1 MVDLS
6 IIYSKTGKGLR
17 ARNAADA
24 GLSAKQLKLLAF
36 IDGKSK
42 ASKILSQSNT
52 FTEKE
57 LAAALNLLETN
68 GFIRPLAATQSN
80 AEDWAL
86 TSNFTPMVVEEFKSE
101 DDIEAT
107 ALAKAVQQKQDAEL
121 IAAAKAN
128 EKIRWQAEIN
138 ARKVAEAKQK
148 SEDKAKT
155 AAQEKSRLAQEH
167 IARKTALAQ
176 INETK
181 LEAMRKAKAALV
193 VQQEVQQKAHQKAHQ
208 KAELAKVTDEQALI
222 KKIEKEAADA
232 AAKEA
237 ARLEMARIVRK
248 AEEERMQLEIQAKEA
263 RQEAKRKVRVAEQAS
278 VKVARKVKDDAEQA
292 RIDAAALEQNKIVLQ
307 QAVQIEMDRFTRDA
321 ENENNR
327 VNLAENNA
335 QVLQIAEADQAIL
348 LAAPLADK
356 ITGQHT
362 ALHTEEERQVTIQQN
377 NSAEQETQAQIEQ
390 IVAARQ
396 AQEKAEMIR
405 AKNEA
410 NEQAFLAE
418 KELARQEMAR
428 IAREADALRSQADN
442 PYLPKPTKGRRFEA
456 SQGTHLK
463 SAKLKKSTIQA
474 DKNANLADARVKEA
488 QKRAYIAI
496 SEQQHAAKN
505 QAEIKA
511 PIKTKRTPID
521 LKSILLSCVKWL
533 VKLVKTTLVIGVL
546 LALLLIGLLHFVN
559 ISPLIAPIEK
569 WTADNLGSPVHI
581 VQVRAS
587 LWPQPHLV
595 LGNVT
600 IGDLNSGNTLE
611 ATSMQ
616 VIPDALSLFGD
627 VKRVKSLQIQ
637 GLVIE
642 QSNIQQSL
650 QLIQQIGKAPSLKI
664 EQLNVSD
671 LRFKVNDLVLVPF
684 DGKLAL
690 NAAGELNSLDL
701 HSIDGTLK
709 ALIKRSF
716 ANRPVANL
724 PDAIQDKN
732 YAIALTGT
740 KWPLPLNP
748 NIVFDELK
756 ANAVIHQNQMNFSQI
771 EGAMFGGNISAKAVL
786 NWANGWHTT
795 ASFTLTNANVPQLL
809 KAFASKASIDGKVRI
824 TGDFASQSAEALKLI
839 NTPTISA
846 SIALNNGKINGVDL
860 AHAVMFNQNTS
871 LLGDAT
877 AFEQLTANLQVKD
890 GQYHYKKILL
900 NTKQFHA
907 NGNVD
912 IGQNQAISGRI
923 NATVNAQSRRLQADF
938 NLGGTIDNVKRQ

>member
-57 LAAALNLLETN
+57 LATALSLLETN
-68 GFIRPLAATQSN
+68 GFIRPLTATQSN

-107 ALAKAVQQKQDAEL
+107 ALAKALQQKQDAEL

-138 ARKVAEAKQK
+138 ARKEAEAKQK

-167 IARKTALAQ
+167 IARKIALAQ

-181 LEAMRKAKAALV
+181 LETMRKAKAALV
-193 VQQEVQQKAHQKAHQ
+193 VQQEVRQ
-208 KAELAKVTDEQALI
+208 KAELAKVADEQARI

-248 AEEERMQLEIQAKEA
+248 AEEERMQVEIQAKEA
-263 RQEAKRKVRVAEQAS
+263 RQEAKRKVKVAEQVS
-278 VKVARKVKDDAEQA
+278 VKAVRKVKDDAEQA

-442 PYLPKPTKGRRFEA
+442 PYLTKPTKGRRFET

-474 DKNANLADARVKEA
+474 EKNANSLADARVKEA
-488 QKRAYIAI
+488 QKHAYVAI
-496 SEQQHAAKN
+496 SEQQYAAKN

-521 LKSILLSCVKWL
+521 LKSILLSGVKWL

-587 LWPQPHLV
+587 LWPQPHLL

-650 QLIQQIGKAPSLKI
+650 QLIQQIGKVPSLKI

-671 LRFKVNDLVLVPF
+671 LRFKVNDLVLGSF

-724 PDAIQDKN
+724 PGAIQDMD
-732 YAIALTGT
+732 YTIALTGT

-756 ANAVIHQNQMNFSQI
+756 ANADIHQNQMNFSQI

-809 KAFASKASIDGKVRI
+809 KAFASKAIIDGKVRI
-824 TGDFASQSAEALKLI
+824 TGDFASQSAEALKLT

-871 LLGDAT
+871 LTGDAT

-923 NATVNAQSRRLQADF
+923 NATVNAQLRRLQADF
-938 NLGGTIDNVKRQ
+938 NLGGKIDNVKRQ